1 MFDNLGW
8 AEILGLLLVA
18 LFILGPER
26 LPNAIRDLLRGVR
39 KLRQMARNATTDLSR
54 ELGTNVQL
62 EDLHPKTFLRK
73 HILSEEDEAM
83 LRRPLESVY
92 KDVQEVAKET
102 DLSSVSGSSTSSSAA
117 AEPEPSPNGRKP
129 TKFDM
134 DAT

>member
-26 LPNAIRDLLRGVR
+26 LPKVMGDVLRGLR
-39 KLRQMARNATTDLSR
+39 KLRTMARNATADLSQ
-54 ELGTNVQL
+54 ELGTDVQL

-73 HILSEEDEAM
+73 HVLSEEDEA
-83 LRRPLESVY
+83 LLKRPLTELYS
-92 KDVQEVAKET
+92 DVTDIAKEA
-102 DLSSVSGSSTSSSAA
+102 DLSGPTDTGADTK
-117 AEPEPSPNGRKP
+117 PNGHKP
-129 TKFDM
+129 ARFDA